1 MYGFERKVKF
11 TEIHRMFV
19 NAKGDIRLDISSGEV
34 FHCPSR
40 TLTDAHFVLFA
51 SVSCDTHPLHCDAE
65 YAGRTRFGK
74 PVAHGLLLASLTAL
88 GSSSGQGKAHG
99 FVFVE
104 QGCRY
109 LKPAAVGDTV
119 HPSLTVER
127 LWEEDRRTFCRL
139 STTVLNQHGEQ
150 LLEGFHLYRVLPHPT
165 HLVSGDD

>member
-1 MYGFERKVKF
+1 MY
-11 TEIHRMFV
+11 V
-19 NAKGDIRLDISSGEV
+19 NAKGDIQLDITPGEI
-34 FHCPSR
+34 FRCPSR
-40 TLTDAHFVLFA
+40 TLTDAHFLLFS
-51 SVSCDTHPLHCDAE
+51 SVSCDVHPIHYDAE

-74 PVAHGLLLASLTAL
+74 PLVHGLLLASITAL

-99 FVFVE
+99 FIFVE

-127 LWEEDRRTFCRL
+127 LWEEDQRTFCRL

-150 LLEGFHLYRVLPHPT
+150 LLEGFHLYRVLPLTP
-165 HLVSGDD
+165 HLDSGDD